1 MRSYLM
7 DLELRLHLAAEDVD
21 VALEMDSARALQRIP
36 AAVQEITH
44 LKVGI
49 WHLIRILQT
58 STGIQSCS
66 FGILESAE

>member
-1 MRSYLM
+1 M

-44 LKVGI
+44 LKVSFSI
-49 WHLIRILQT
+49 SSAFCRSSYMTVCFSWLQ
-58 STGIQSCS
+58 GL
-66 FGILESAE
+66 G